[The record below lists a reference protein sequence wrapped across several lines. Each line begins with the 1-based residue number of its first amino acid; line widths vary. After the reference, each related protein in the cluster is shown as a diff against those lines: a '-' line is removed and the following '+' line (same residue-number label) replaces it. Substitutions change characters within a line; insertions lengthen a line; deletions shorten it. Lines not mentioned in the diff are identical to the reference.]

1 MAHVSVAEVQHWL
14 DPDKLEIPGNDPLPE
29 DDEIAPTVLARIATA
44 YDVSAWDTPSTT
56 PAVVRKIIAMLVAAN
71 RYNKVY
77 SETEDAGNRY
87 ANKLEGIA
95 WNRVDWIVDGKLV
108 LFDALD
114 VLIADFARPKF
125 YPDDNTGRSAIY
137 NALGIKIG
145 EEGSEERKFTMAMDF

>member
-1 MAHVSVAEVQHWL
+1 MAHVTIDEVQHWL
-14 DPDKLEIPGNDPLPE
+14 DPDKLLIPENDPLDE
-29 DDEIAPTVLARIATA
+29 DAEIAPTVLARIAVA
-44 YDVSAWDTPSTT
+44 YDVSAWDDVATT
-56 PAVVRKIIAMLVAAN
+56 PAVVRKIIAMLIAAN

-95 WNRVDWIVDGKLV
+95 WNRVDWIVEGKLT

-137 NALGIKIG
+137 NQLGVMVG
-145 EEGSEERKFTMAMDF
+145 EEGSEDIKFRMSQVW

>member
-1 MAHVSVAEVQHWL
+1 MAHVTVDEVQHWL
-14 DPDKLEIPGNDPLPE
+14 DPDKLLIPENDPLDE
-29 DDEIAPTVLARIATA
+29 DAEIAPTVLARIAVA
-44 YDVSAWDTPSTT
+44 YDVSAWDDVAST
-56 PAVVRKIIAMLVAAN
+56 PAVVRKIIAMLIAAN

-95 WNRVDWIVDGKLV
+95 WNRVDWIVEGKLI

-114 VLIADFARPKF
+114 VLIADFARPMF

-137 NALGIKIG
+137 NQLGVMVG
-145 EEGSEERKFTMAMDF
+145 EEGSEDIKFRMSMSW